1 MDAWAALLAA
11 LLQFGLRLLEKVD
24 AARAADFRRRVA
36 DDGAGVLISQL
47 NSGSSESASVDK
59 LSTVGTERCVGS
71 VDGQQ

>member
-24 AARAADFRRRVA
+24 TARAADFRRRVA